1 MAMMLDSIQ
10 LDEQYDLA
18 GDQLEWIDEFDWD
31 AVAQEQERSLA
42 GTLIVQEGV
51 KIHGRPITLSSNGA
65 AWFELSLVRQL
76 EILRDQ
82 PGRVMPLV
90 LPDGREFSVIFNR
103 TGGAALEA
111 KPLWRQ
117 VNPGAD
123 ALYEI
128 TLRLITVAP
137 PVIPDP

>member
-1 MAMMLDSIQ
+1 MAVMLDSIQ
-10 LDEQYDLA
+10 LDEHYDLA
-18 GDQLEWIDEFDWD
+18 GDQLEWTDEFDWD

-51 KIHGRPITLSSNGA
+51 KNYGRPITLSSNGA

-76 EILRDQ
+76 EVLRDQ

-103 TGGAALEA
+103 TAGAALEA
-111 KPLWRQ
+111 KPIWRQ
-117 VNPGAD
+117 VNPGPD
-123 ALYEI
+123 ALYELTI
-128 TLRLITVAP
+128 RLITVAP
-137 PVIPDP
+137 PPAS